1 MNSEDALE
9 SEKVVYEELV
19 EFLRDK
25 KKEVRLAAVEGIASL
40 SASTEKHKLLRG
52 TNVIKYLV
60 RMVGDDDGQIS
71 RAVMSSLINFAA
83 EPQFLD
89 QMLNNHVVSRIMD
102 GLLDLDNKV
111 RELYAILLV
120 NVTQQVKGVH
130 KIIQKG
136 DTLEG
141 YYLSKLIELF
151 CTHDD
156 KKEKEDAFSWIASV
170 LNNVTQVREGRDLI
184 LEKRVVF
191 LKLFVYIQ
199 HPNKIRQRGILGV
212 IRNCLFDSRTH
223 EWLLSDDVDILSKLL
238 LPLRGPEVYDE
249 DDTQR
254 LPKLL
259 QHASK
264 DKEREKD
271 LESKAMIIDALL
283 LLASTMDGRTKM
295 RAKNI
300 YVIVRDYDQLEDNE
314 TISENLVSLITLL
327 KGLDEDEEKPANV
340 NPLEIALE
348 HPAEEIKV
356 SPKNLEE
363 ASKETTQKRVKVD
376 LDENGEAIEEI

>member
-1 MNSEDALE
+1 MNVEEAE
-9 SEKVVYEELV
+9 AERVVYEELV

-25 KKEVRLAAVEGIASL
+25 KKEVRLVAVEGIASL
-40 SASTEKHKLLRG
+40 SASPEKYKLLRA

-71 RAVMSSLINFAA
+71 RAVMPSLINFAA
-83 EPQFLD
+83 DPHFLD
-89 QMLNNHVVSRIMD
+89 QMLTNHVISRIMD
-102 GLLDLDNKV
+102 GLLDLENKV

-130 KIIQKG
+130 KILQKG

-141 YYLSKLIELF
+141 YYLSKLVELF
-151 CTHDD
+151 CEHDD

-170 LNNVTQVREGRDLI
+170 LNNITQVREGRDLL

-191 LKLFVYIQ
+191 LKLLMYIQ

-212 IRNCLFDSRTH
+212 IRNCIFDSRTH
-223 EWLLSDDVDILSKLL
+223 EWLLAEDVDILSKLL
-238 LPLRGPEVYDE
+238 LPLRGPEVYDDE
-249 DDTQR
+249 DTQL

-259 QHASK
+259 QHAPTE
-264 DKEREKD
+264 KEREKD
-271 LESKAMIIDALL
+271 LESKAMIIDSLL
-283 LLASTMDGRTKM
+283 LLASTSDGRTTM
-295 RAKNI
+295 RAKNV
-300 YVIVRDYDQLEDNE
+300 YVIIRDYDQIEDNE

-340 NPLEIALE
+340 NPLELALE

-356 SPKNLEE
+356 SPKNLEV
-363 ASKETTQKRVKVD
+363 SQETQTQKRKKVD
-376 LDENGEAIEEI
+376 LDENGEAVEEI